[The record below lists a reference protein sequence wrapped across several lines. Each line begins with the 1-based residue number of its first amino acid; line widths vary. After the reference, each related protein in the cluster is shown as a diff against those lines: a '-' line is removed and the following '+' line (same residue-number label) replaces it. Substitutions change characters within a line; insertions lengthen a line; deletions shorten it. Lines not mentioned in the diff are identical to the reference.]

1 MLTQSSIPEVK
12 EEQIGF
18 AINERKTKLSQF
30 LDLGPPD
37 LITLVKYI
45 GSTASATPANITE
58 KLNDSSSVANVDP
71 TTILAQ
77 LHSNDKLKG
86 EIGTYF
92 YSLGTDTSD
101 PTSIA
106 IFLKKIADLITE
118 QPQVWFG
125 KRKAFQVAR
134 ISMST
139 WNTFRKCD
147 MNIVVHMPGTVQMF
161 ILDSNDDQMHIEPN
175 SEESKI
181 IWAET
186 FVSGVVRSMML
197 MKDNYEDGEVQNL
210 VETLIVDPM
219 TSGEI
224 DAVADAFIDLFP
236 MVYEKGELLGSPCD
250 VINTSRTNNYL
261 AETLIE
267 IVKLTHSVDECREML
282 EGLIKKYP
290 EAVILLARVFLE
302 CDMEIDA
309 IQLICEQLQKIE
321 EYENSNFSGND
332 LEYAVSP
339 FQLDYKS
346 ELLCVQAE
354 YLINVKRDYV
364 LAQNVAQSAVSCTPS
379 EFKPWFLLTRAYI
392 RLNDVENALYSL
404 NACPMAVSKEK
415 YSLKRVVPFPTKMSL
430 HLPLP
435 VDVVLDG
442 VTSLN
447 PQDIQMEHKTAD
459 ATLVNLA
466 STNLK
471 STYLLCYKLLTEIAA
486 ITGWDDLLKFRA
498 QIFIMENDYQRVASE
513 ETAYSSTNANT
524 AASIN
529 NVPVEDSNQ
538 TGTSESVV
546 TDTAVQQQQQGQES
560 IQNNSSH
567 MNSSHTITSNA
578 SSIIRSKRL
587 CERWLD
593 NLIMLLYED
602 FKVYTVWQAEHMQ
615 HEAQNEDYR
624 KLTFE
629 WELFGLCARR
639 LGHYPEAAK
648 AFQIALSQRFSA
660 QSARK
665 LLEYCINERQ
675 RVRQMASLPNS
686 GMTSNQIM
694 TRINELDMTIIDLCV
709 KVCCWNHRWYIE
721 FSTQLLTA
729 MGLVAQDIGLTK
741 VSTEINARYSTT
753 VYDLVKDNILL
764 FLDEYT
770 NDYYDS

>member
-45 GSTASATPANITE
+45 ASTSGSTPAKISE
-58 KLNDSSSVANVDP
+58 KLGDSASIANVDP
-71 TTILAQ
+71 ATILTE
-77 LHSNDKLKG
+77 LHSHDKLKG

-101 PTSIA
+101 PTSIT

-118 QPQVWFG
+118 EPQVWFG
-125 KRKAFQVAR
+125 KRKPFQVAR
-134 ISMST
+134 VSMST

-147 MNIVVHMPGTVQMF
+147 MNIIVHMPGTVQMF
-161 ILDSNDDQMHIEPN
+161 ILDANDDQINIEPS

-210 VETLIVDPM
+210 VETLIVNPL
-219 TSGEI
+219 TSGEL
-224 DAVADAFIDLFP
+224 DAVADTFIDLFP

-267 IVKLTHSVDECREML
+267 IVKLTHSVDQCREML
-282 EGLIKKYP
+282 EKLMKTYP
-290 EAVILLARVFLE
+290 EVVILLTRVLFAS
-302 CDMEIDA
+302 DMEVDA
-309 IQLICEQLQKIE
+309 IELICDQLEKIE
-321 EYENSNFSGND
+321 ESESMGSNEDSD
-332 LEYAVSP
+332 PSVPL
-339 FQLDYKS
+339 QLDYKS

-354 YLINVKRDYV
+354 FLINVKHDYV
-364 LAQNVAQSAVSCTPS
+364 LAQHVAQSAVSCTPS
-379 EFKPWFLLTRAYI
+379 EFRPWFLLTRAYI
-392 RLNDVENALYSL
+392 RLNDVENALYTL
-404 NACPMAVSKEK
+404 NACPMAISKEK

-447 PQDIQMEHKTAD
+447 PQDIQREHKTAD
-459 ATLVNLA
+459 LALVNLA

-471 STYLLCYKLLTEIAA
+471 STYLLCYKLLTEIVA

-524 AASIN
+524 AASLN
-529 NVPVEDSNQ
+529 NIPVDTNEGSLSPESESAGNSNQ
-538 TGTSESVV
+538 PNNES
-546 TDTAVQQQQQGQES
+546 TNT
-560 IQNNSSH
+560 QNGNSNH
-567 MNSSHTITSNA
+567 MDSSHTITSSA

-602 FKVYTVWQAEHMQ
+602 FKVYTLWQTEHMQ
-615 HEAQNEDYR
+615 HEAQNTDYR

-648 AFQIALSQRFSA
+648 AFQTALSQRFSA

-665 LLEYCINERQ
+665 LLEYCVKERQ
-675 RVRQMASLPNS
+675 RTRQMANVPNS
-686 GMTSNQIM
+686 NMTSNQIM
-694 TRINELDMTIIDLCV
+694 ARINELDMTIIDLCV

-721 FSTQLLTA
+721 FSTQLLMA
-729 MGLVAQDIGLTK
+729 IGLVVQDIGLTK
-741 VSTEINARYSTT
+741 VSNEISARYPKS
-753 VYDLVKDNILL
+753 VFELVKDNILI
-764 FLDEYT
+764 FLDEYA
-770 NDYYDS
+770 NDYFDS